1 MRLAERSTLARFAP
15 LLPAAVAAALLEP
28 LWRAAD
34 PVVRWPGPLISAPID
49 GQYYL
54 WNADEYDWAG
64 AVQSSLWFH
73 PLLSLAVR
81 PFGPDLRP
89 YAFWAVSIVSALVAV
104 ILLPRLVAAV
114 DSGVDYGPADALL
127 LAPAPGAAL
136 LLVGLPE
143 FPLLA
148 VAMVLL
154 LLVERRARPATAGL
168 LGVVAVLI
176 KPTALVLVPG
186 FVVYLVDGLR
196 RSRSINR
203 PALSGLAGIALGQVA
218 WMAYV
223 DTRVGT
229 AGAYLEARRG
239 FQAYIPGS
247 PTELARWAV
256 DAVAGGTSRNRARLA
271 LMVIPLAG
279 VVAVAATRPRSTFRN
294 ATLASVAA
302 VAAWVVLTG
311 NPNKVVFYLL
321 TIHGVWVTHIQ
332 FLHRLSRRRPVRVTP
347 AESLYLV
354 ASLTV
359 VALVAFGA
367 PRFWFY

>member
-1 MRLAERSTLARFAP
+1 MRLAERSTWARFAP
-15 LLPAAVAAALLEP
+15 LLPAFIVAALLEP

-34 PVVRWPGPLISAPID
+34 PVSRWSGPLISAPID
-49 GQYYL
+49 GKYYL
-54 WNADEYDWAG
+54 WNADQYDWAV

-81 PFGPDLRP
+81 PFGQGLRP
-89 YAFWAVSIVSALVAV
+89 YAFWAVSIVSALIAV
-104 ILLPRLVAAV
+104 SLLPRLVAAV
-114 DSGVDYGPADALL
+114 DPGVEYAASDALL
-127 LAPAPGAAL
+127 LALAPGAAL

-148 VAMVLL
+148 VAMLLL
-154 LLVERRARPATAGL
+154 LLVERGARSAAAGF
-168 LGVVAVLI
+168 LGLIAVLI

-186 FVVYLVDGLR
+186 LVVYLVDEFR

-203 PALSGLAGIALGQVA
+203 AALTGLAGIALGQVA

-223 DTRVGT
+223 DARVGT

-247 PTELARWAV
+247 PIELGRWAI
-256 DAVAGGTSRNRARLA
+256 DAVVGGTSRNRARLA
-271 LMVIPLAG
+271 LLVIPLVAA
-279 VVAVAATRPRSTFRN
+279 VAVVATRPRSTFSK
-294 ATLASVAA
+294 ATLASVAS

-321 TIHGVWVTHIQ
+321 AIPGVWVAHVQ
-332 FLHRLSRRRPVRVTP
+332 FLNQISHRGQFRVTLN
-347 AESLYLV
+347 ESLYLV
-354 ASLTV
+354 ASLAAFT
-359 VALVAFGA
+359 LVGLGT